1 MLPTNALALQVP
13 QLQEMSDV
21 LQATTGWSIR
31 PVAGLMHPRDFLA
44 GFAFKVRWYIAVLVV
59 HSAHITPALT
69 CVATFSESTHAS
81 FVHTFACPR
90 CPGCTADCR
99 PSTARSTCATQAS
112 LRTRLNLTSSTS

>member
-44 GFAFKVRWYIAVLVV
+44 GFAFKVRWCIAVLVV

-69 CVATFSESTHAS
+69 CVAPFPESTCTSLSTLLPALATLAALLAADLPQHTVHAPPEQA
-81 FVHTFACPR
+81 FVHA
-90 CPGCTADCR
+90 
-99 PSTARSTCATQAS
+99 
-112 LRTRLNLTSSTS
+112 